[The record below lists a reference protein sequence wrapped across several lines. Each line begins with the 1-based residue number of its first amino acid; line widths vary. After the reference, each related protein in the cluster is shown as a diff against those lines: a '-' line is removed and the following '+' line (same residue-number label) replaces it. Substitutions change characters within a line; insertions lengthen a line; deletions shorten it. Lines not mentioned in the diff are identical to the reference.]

1 MGQENTITA
10 EEIQKDIQLLM
21 SYVGK
26 IRDMGAIDLFSRFFQ
41 ADYRI
46 LNYLRTHTDV
56 HPSIIAESL
65 HLTRPNV
72 AANLRLLE
80 SKNFISRI
88 GDVSNHR
95 QVIVNIT
102 QQGQRYLSLVDQQCA
117 TLFMGWFAILG
128 KEEIPHLFRIL
139 ELSSDPK
146 LMTDELRHFSLGE

>member
-1 MGQENTITA
+1 MEQDNTINQ
-10 EEIQKDIQLLM
+10 EELQKDMQLLM
-21 SYVGK
+21 SYVSK

-46 LNYLRTHTDV
+46 LNYLRNLKDV
-56 HPSIIAESL
+56 HPSIIAENL

-80 SKNFISRI
+80 SKNFISRV
-88 GDVSNHR
+88 GDASNHR

-102 QQGQRYLSLVDQQCA
+102 PQGQRYLSLVDQQCA
-117 TLFMGWFAILG
+117 TLFVGWFAILG
-128 KEEIPHLFRIL
+128 KEEIPHLFKIL

-146 LMTDELRHFSLGE
+146 LITDELRHFSLGE